1 MKSLSLLQ
9 WTESGKRG
17 PIGTCVVSRAVAL
30 YTPGTGIVPVRST
43 EEPTAPA
50 LLWKAEI
57 ATPITARVRYAIR
70 SQNISRI
77 FTTAI

>member
-1 MKSLSLLQ
+1 MS
-9 WTESGKRG
+9 
-17 PIGTCVVSRAVAL
+17 VVSRVVAL

-57 ATPITARVRYAIR
+57 ATPITARVRYASR
-70 SQNISRI
+70 SQNVSRI
-77 FTTAI
+77 FIAAIQL